1 MKAERFDEY
10 HKHGCHFYGKL
21 VVVDYMPDMKNDPQW
36 GRFGAGVTFDYIE
49 KAKKFIEEA
58 GYKVIKVRLA
68 IPEYVVEI
76 E

>member
-10 HKHGCHFYGKL
+10 HKHGCHFYGSL
-21 VVVDYMPDMKNDPQW
+21 VVVDYMPEMKKDPQY
-36 GRFGAGVTFDYIE
+36 GRFGAEVVYDYME
-49 KAKKFIEEA
+49 KAAKLIQERQ
-58 GYKVIKVRLA
+58 YKVKRVLLS